1 MDEHYDVIVLG
12 TGLKECIISG
22 LLSVEGKK
30 VLHMDRNGYYGGE
43 SASLNMNQLWEK
55 SHGKDQKAPEV
66 LGSSR
71 DYNVDLIPKFILSS
85 GLLVKMLL
93 HTDVTR
99 YLDFKVVDGSY
110 VYQGGKIQ
118 KVPST
123 DTEALTSSLVGLLDK
138 LPLRKFFIFVQNYE
152 ENNPS
157 THDNLNLKTF
167 TMDALFKKYG
177 LRDNIV
183 DFIGHALAL
192 YLDDNYLQQPAHTTI
207 MRMKLYADSL
217 ARYSKSPYIYPLYG
231 LGELPQ
237 AFARLSAI
245 YGGTYMLNK
254 PIENIV
260 FDEEKK
266 IIKVTSENET
276 VTCDKIVC
284 DPSYFPNKVQ
294 KKGKIIRSICIL
306 NGPIPSA
313 DKKFESLQI
322 IIPQKQVKRQSDM
335 YVGVM
340 SSAHCVCPK
349 GKYIAIVS
357 ATVETND
364 PEKELAP
371 AYALLGPIQEKFV
384 HISDIIEP
392 IADGTADNVFIS
404 KSYDATSHFET
415 TCEDVMDIY
424 KRITGKDLVLTVHP
438 NILKQQEEAGNQEQE
453 EGQQ

>member
-43 SASLNMNQLWEK
+43 SASLNLNQLWEK
-55 SHGKDQKAPEV
+55 FRGEQNNGKPPAE
-66 LGSSR
+66 LGASR

-123 DTEALTSSLVGLLDK
+123 DKEALSSSLVGLLEK
-138 LPLRKFFIFVQNYE
+138 LPLRKFFIYVQNYE
-152 ENNPS
+152 ENKPE
-157 THDNLNLKTF
+157 THEGLKLKE
-167 TMDALFKKYG
+167 MSMSDLFKKFG
-177 LRDNIV
+177 IKDNLI
-183 DFIGHALAL
+183 DFIGHAIAL
-192 YLDDNYLQQPAHTTI
+192 YLDDSYLNQPAFGTV

-217 ARYSKSPYIYPLYG
+217 ARYSKSPYIYPMYG

-260 FDEEKK
+260 FGEDGK
-266 IIKVTSENET
+266 IRVTSEGET
-276 VTCDKIVC
+276 VTCDQIVC
-284 DPSYFPNKVQ
+284 DPSYFPDKVQ
-294 KKGKIIRSICIL
+294 KKGKIIRSICVL
-306 NGPIPSA
+306 NAPVNGA

-322 IIPQKQVKRQSDM
+322 IIPQKQVKRESDI
-335 YVGVM
+335 YVGVI
-340 SSAHCVCPK
+340 SAPHMVCPK
-349 GKYIAIVS
+349 GKFIAIVS
-357 ATVETND
+357 TTVETAD

-371 AYALLGPIQEKFV
+371 AYALLGQIQEKFV
-384 HISDIIEP
+384 SISDFYEP
-392 IADGTADNVFIS
+392 IGDGVQDKIFIS

-438 NILKQQEEAGNQEQE
+438 NILKQQQEQGVE
-453 EGQQ
+453 EN

>member
-22 LLSVEGKK
+22 LLSVDGKK

-55 SHGKDQKAPEV
+55 SHGKDKKAPET

-110 VYQGGKIQ
+110 VYSSGKIN

-152 ENNPS
+152 ENNPA
-157 THDNLNLKTF
+157 THDGLNLKTT
-167 TMDALFKKYG
+167 TMDSLFKKYG
-177 LRDNIV
+177 LRENIV

-192 YLDDNYLQQPAHTTI
+192 YLDDSYLQQPAHDTI

-266 IIKVTSENET
+266 IIKVTSEGET

-384 HISDIIEP
+384 HISDFIEP
-392 IADGTADNVFIS
+392 IADGIADNVFIS

-415 TCEDVMDIY
+415 TCEDVMDMY

-453 EGQQ
+453 EQ